1 MPHQKHT
8 RAKQT
13 PQASKHQNQHKGRN
27 KDPQENN
34 ILSLTLSCGP

>member
-8 RAKQT
+8 RANQT
-13 PQASKHQNQHKGRN
+13 PQASKQQKQHKGRN

-34 ILSLTLSCGP
+34 ILSLMLSCVP